1 MRIYQFA
8 AATVVLGL
16 MSAPSS
22 AAGDNNGQGFGV
34 CRSGFADDTV
44 VSTESRGN
52 VTVGQLQVGDRV
64 WSYNEIIGRNG
75 WSKVLRR
82 VDAGP
87 AYRILADFTEPGS
100 AAVTKAC
107 WNIKAAVAKK

>member
-1 MRIYQFA
+1 MRIYQLA
-8 AATVVLGL
+8 AALVALGL
-16 MSAPSS
+16 VSAP
-22 AAGDNNGQGFGV
+22 AQANNGLGFGV
-34 CRSGFADDTV
+34 CKNGFADDTV